1 MVRGVREIGQ
11 RLRRAPRRWK
21 AAGGFVCVATL
32 LLVALVAV
40 ASGGGGDDT
49 AVAGVSRSPAAG
61 SDLIRIPKHR
71 PPPPTPTP
79 TPTPLPTPAP
89 TATPLPATPTPAPT
103 PPPTPTPLPPTPTPT
118 PVPVVCAP
126 YLSWVWQ
133 FSVDGEPEEIAD
145 VLSARGMGIIL
156 KTHKGTHWMAEEDE
170 SPEAV
175 SGPAQVSKLA
185 QYFES
190 RGVPFHAYVVP
201 TGEDPLKEAAMAA
214 AVLEAGARSI
224 FLDLEPWHGYWK
236 GSAAD
241 AAVYSQ
247 ELRRLSPD
255 GVVVSV
261 VEPRPWALKLLP
273 MAEFVAVSDAI
284 APLIYWETFSSEANL
299 KLFSD
304 YGWPTGAAG
313 MTPEFLLDVSE
324 GLLGEYGL
332 PIWPV
337 GQGASAN
344 MGAWQRFL
352 DDAAKSGMPEA
363 SVWRYGV
370 TNPGVYD
377 VLDGQPAAAGAC

>member
-21 AAGGFVCVATL
+21 AAGGFVCVVTL
-32 LLVALVAV
+32 LLVGLAAV
-40 ASGGGGDDT
+40 ASGGEGDDT
-49 AVAGVSRSPAAG
+49 AVAGAERSPTAS

-71 PPPPTPTP
+71 PRPTPTP
-79 TPTPLPTPAP
+79 TPTPLPTPTP
-89 TATPLPATPTPAPT
+89 TATPLPATPTPEPP

-118 PVPVVCAP
+118 PVPVVCAQ

-133 FSVDGEPEEIAD
+133 FSVDGEPDEIATA
-145 VLSARGMGIIL
+145 LAEHGLGIIL
-156 KTHKGTHWMAEEDE
+156 KTHKGVDWMSEDDE

-185 QYFES
+185 KYFES

-201 TGEDPLKEAAMAA
+201 TGEKPLDEAAMAA
-214 AVLEAGARSI
+214 AVLKAGARSI
-224 FLDLEPWHGYWK
+224 FLDLEPWDGYWK
-236 GSAAD
+236 GSAVD
-241 AAVYSQ
+241 AQAYAE

-261 VEPRPWALKLLP
+261 VEPRPWALKQLP
-273 MAEFVAVSDAI
+273 LAEFVEVSDAI

-299 KLFSD
+299 KLFAD
-304 YGWPTGAAG
+304 YGWPTGAGG
-313 MTPEFLLDVSE
+313 MTPEFLLDVSA

-332 PIWPV
+332 PLWPV

-377 VLDGQPAAAGAC
+377 VLDEQSTAAGAC